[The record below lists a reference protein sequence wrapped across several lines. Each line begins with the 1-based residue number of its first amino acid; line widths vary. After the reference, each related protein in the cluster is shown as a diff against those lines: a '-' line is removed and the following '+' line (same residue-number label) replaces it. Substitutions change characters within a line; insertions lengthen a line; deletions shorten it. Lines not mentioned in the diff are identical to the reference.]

1 VTTSVVVA
9 DADAMRALGAR
20 IGQQAR
26 AGDVIVLDGELGT
39 GKTTLTQGIAQGLGV
54 SDAVTSPTF
63 VIARIHPSA
72 RLPLVHV
79 DAYRLGSRAEVD
91 DLDLPWEESVG
102 VIEWG
107 GHWFPEATL
116 HVFIDY
122 GRADQRVVVLNYTD
136 PRWHIDA

>member
-1 VTTSVVVA
+1 MVVA
-9 DADAMRALGAR
+9 DAEAMRALGAR
-20 IGQQAR
+20 IGRQAR

-54 SDAVTSPTF
+54 TESVTSPTF

-72 RLPLVHV
+72 SIPLVHV
-79 DAYRLGSRAEVD
+79 DAYRLGSRAELD
-91 DLDLPWEESVG
+91 DLDLPWEESVA
-102 VIEWG
+102 VVEWG
-107 GHWFPEATL
+107 GDWFPEVTL